1 MSAERERSLS
11 ASLINSDEIK
21 EVDIDECLKLMQTSE
36 GGLTTEE
43 ANKRFEKF
51 GPNALPKKKKNPI
64 LQFLSFMWNPLS
76 WVMEGAALVAI
87 AVSNGGGNPPDWE
100 DFTGIV
106 LLLLINSSIGYYEES
121 QAGDAVA
128 ALMAALA
135 PQAKVLRD
143 GEWQTIEAS
152 ELVPG
157 DIVYI
162 KLGDVIPADGRLCKG
177 DELKVDQAAL
187 TGESLPV
194 TKGPGDDVYS
204 GSTVKQG
211 ETKLLVIG
219 TGLNTFF
226 GKAAHL
232 VESTETSGHFQA
244 ILAAIGTFCMSW
256 ILFFIFLLIVTMYPH
271 SSLHYNYREG
281 INDILV
287 LLIGGIP
294 IAMPTVLSVTLAIG
308 AHQLAEKKAIV
319 TRMTAIEEL
328 SAMDILCSDKT
339 GTLTLN
345 QLTIEKD
352 VLKVFDD
359 RFSVNDCMV
368 FAARS
373 SRVENQDAI
382 DYAIVNSLAD
392 PADARRGIDELHFL
406 PFDPV
411 GKRTAITYKDHK
423 DGKKY
428 RITKGAPQI
437 ILNLAYN
444 KDEIQQEVNEVI
456 DDYANRGFRALGIA
470 IAELPDNIEAGEDP
484 PEGCKWEF
492 IALIPIFDPPRH
504 DTKETIERAIEKGV
518 DVKMVTGDHL
528 KIAKETARR
537 LGLGTNIYEADT
549 IAHPEKTEQKFGK
562 SVGELCEEA
571 DGFAGVFPEHK
582 FQIVQELQKMGHT
595 VGMTGDGVN
604 DAPALKA
611 AQIGIAVAGATDA
624 ARGAADIVLTEPG
637 LSVIIDAI
645 IGSRQIFQRMKNYSM
660 YACSVTVRIV
670 VTFSI
675 SVWGFRFNIP
685 PFMILILAYLNDGT
699 IMTISKDRVKPSP
712 HPDRWNLGEV
722 FILATA
728 LGWWLTAA
736 TLIYLATLYKTSF
749 WTDTFHLYADW
760 KNPTLLALR
769 PPYFP
774 YGPQNSFMLKSL
786 IYLQVSMIG
795 QALIFCTRAYWMF
808 FMDRPGILLMGAFC
822 TAQTLATFLSVYAN
836 WGFTDIEGVGWG
848 WAATAWVWNV
858 VWFLPCDFVKIGVRS
873 IILSKRY
880 REWSSRVFKK
890 LSIRRLLRRHR
901 DDDEDESEEGE
912 EEEEDEENGKKKK
925 KKNDNNNIKNHK
937 WKKRKPFSPATM
949 RP

>member
-1 MSAERERSLS
+1 MSMSVDRERSLS
-11 ASLINSDEIK
+11 ASLINSEEIK

-36 GGLTTEE
+36 NGLTTEE

-87 AVSNGGGNPPDWE
+87 AVSNGGGQAPDWE

-143 GEWQTIEAS
+143 GEWQNIESS

-157 DIVYI
+157 DIVFI
-162 KLGDVIPADGRLCKG
+162 KLGDIVPADGRLCKG
-177 DELKVDQAAL
+177 DELKIDQAAL
-187 TGESLPV
+187 TGESMPV
-194 TKGPGDDVYS
+194 TKGAGDDVYS

-345 QLTIEKD
+345 QLTIERD

-359 RFSVNDCMV
+359 RFSVEDCML

-382 DYAIVNSLAD
+382 DYAIVNSLRN
-392 PADARRGIDELHFL
+392 PADARKGIDELHFL

-411 GKRTAITYKDHK
+411 GKRTAITYKEHK

-444 KDEIQQEVNEVI
+444 KDDIEEEVNAAI
-456 DDYANRGFRALGIA
+456 DDYASRGFRALGIA
-470 IAELPDNIEAGEDP
+470 LAELPDNIEGGEDP

-492 IALIPIFDPPRH
+492 VALVPILILL
-504 DTKETIERAIEKGV
+504 DTIRKKPSRELLR
-518 DVKMVTGDHL
+518 
-528 KIAKETARR
+528 KETARR

-549 IAHPEKTEQKFGK
+549 IAHPERTEQKFGK
-562 SVGELCEEA
+562 TVGELCEEA

-582 FQIVQELQKMGHT
+582 FNIVQELQKMGHT
-595 VGMTGDGVN
+595 VDR
-604 DAPALKA
+604 
-611 AQIGIAVAGATDA
+611 IAVAGATDA

-722 FILATA
+722 FILAAA

-760 KNPTLLALR
+760 KNPKLLALK

-808 FMDRPGILLMGAFC
+808 FMDRPGVLLMSAFC

-836 WGFTDIEGVGWG
+836 WGFTNIEGVGWG

-880 REWSSRVFKK
+880 RDISSRVM
-890 LSIRRLLRRHR
+890 RRLSFRRMFR
-901 DDDEDESEEGE
+901 RGDEEEEDEDEEES
-912 EEEEDEENGKKKK
+912 DEENGKKNKNGK
-925 KKNDNNNIKNHK
+925 KKNDKKSEKSKKQKSKTNIL
-937 WKKRKPFSPATM
+937 
-949 RP
+949 